1 MTSSDGFVPRSDLAE
16 LAEINK
22 QLALL
27 PHPDPATKDGL
38 AELRQ
43 MAFAPSVEMAN
54 QVTNEVIAGPGR

>member
-16 LAEINK
+16 PAEINK

-27 PHPDPATKDGL
+27 PHPDPATRVGL

-43 MAFAPSVEMAN
+43 MASSFLR
-54 QVTNEVIAGPGR
+54 GY